1 MHWITENLGT
11 IIVSGVLLLVVG
23 LILWKMHRDRKS
35 GKGGCGCGCST
46 CSMRDGCGKT
56 SKRNNK

>member
-11 IIVSGVLLLVVG
+11 ILVVG

-35 GKGGCGCGCST
+35 GKGGCGCGCSS
-46 CSMRDGCGKT
+46 CSMRDGCANRKQ
-56 SKRNNK
+56 

>member
-11 IIVSGVLLLVVG
+11 IVVSAVILLVVV
-23 LILWKMHRDRKS
+23 LILWKMHRDRKF

-46 CSMRDGCGKT
+46 CSMRDGCGK
-56 SKRNNK
+56 KK